1 MNSYS
6 RLMNRTISNHF
17 KTLQSE
23 RCEMRI
29 EINTF
34 LRLMIRGIS
43 RYFGT
48 VSKEVT
54 NGR

>member
-1 MNSYS
+1 
-6 RLMNRTISNHF
+6 
-17 KTLQSE
+17 
-23 RCEMRI
+23 MRI